1 MGEKR
6 EVREGEAKELGVVY
20 EFCFWLKVVDELRCK
35 GCENNNCLSCL
46 LMAFVLCFLLLRP
59 KKIEHVCLLLFII
72 PIC

>member
-46 LMAFVLCFLLLRP
+46 LMTFVLCVFCCYDPR
-59 KKIEHVCLLLFII
+59 K
-72 PIC
+72 